1 MPLNKP
7 ELAYGI
13 KKAFD
18 DGHKIVKKD
27 PNADMNWEIAKR
39 MADAIDKYVRGG
51 DVVVDTDTPDL
62 KIMGGIMTPL
72 GSTIQPGNPVPLTT
86 RGTGKGK
93 VV

>member
-7 ELAYGI
+7 ELAAGL

-62 KIMGGIMTPL
+62 QIMGGIATPL
-72 GSTIQPGNPVPLTT
+72 GSTIAPGKPVPLTT

>member
-1 MPLNKP
+1 MALNKSQ
-7 ELAYGI
+7 LAQGI

-27 PNADMNWEIAKR
+27 PKADMNWEVAKR
-39 MADAIDKYVRGG
+39 MADAIDKYIRGG

-62 KIMGGIMTPL
+62 KIMGGIATPL
-72 GSTIQPGNPVPLTT
+72 GSTIAPGNPVPLTT

-93 VV
+93 VI